1 MQMLLEHL
9 STILVQLQ
17 THLLEMRS
25 LDGGILH
32 NQLCQAEGG
41 EYLTKVD
48 VFFSQKDENIPVTC
62 QIRTMNTGYPTTKV
76 LPFASK
82 TLPPFR
88 DGTVAMSNG
97 SSTVTGTNTNFRRFS
112 CRTSDYSLW
121 CW

>member
-25 LDGGILH
+25 LDGGIRLH
-32 NQLCQAEGG
+32 NQLWIQAEGG

-88 DGTVAMSNG
+88 DGTVTMSNG
-97 SSTVTGTNTNFRRFS
+97 SRDRNWN
-112 CRTSDYSLW
+112 
-121 CW
+121 